1 MRRRDVG
8 RQAAPPYLIRMSDP
22 SSDRPVS
29 DRDFDAALVDAAMAI
44 AGEKGWRAVSV
55 VRAAQRAGLDLARAR
70 ARFPGSLAILMRFGV
85 MADQTALTA
94 AAGATGPVRDRLFD
108 MIMQRF
114 DMLQAHR
121 EGVRAVLRHLPSD
134 PPLAL
139 LMTMATKRSMAWLL
153 DGAGVGTTG
162 LRGALRVRGLL
173 AVWLYAVRAWE
184 RDDSPDLSGTMR
196 AVDAA
201 LGRAEEAE
209 RMLHPGRPATA
220 KTEDLAA
227 DPAPFA
233 AEEASAAAMDT
244 GAAAVP
250 PAAPAVEPPAPEP
263 PADPPPPASPPV

>member
-1 MRRRDVG
+1 MTD
-8 RQAAPPYLIRMSDP
+8 S
-22 SSDRPVS
+22 
-29 DRDFDAALVDAAMAI
+29 DFDAALVGAAMAI

-85 MADQTALTA
+85 MADQAALTA

-114 DMLQAHR
+114 DVLQAHR
-121 EGVRAVLRHLPSD
+121 DGVRAVLRHLPSD

-139 LMTMATKRSMAWLL
+139 LMTMASKRSMAWLL

-173 AVWLYAVRAWE
+173 AVWLYAVRTWE
-184 RDDSPDLSGTMR
+184 RDDSADMSATMH
-196 AVDAA
+196 AVDTA

-209 RMLHPGRPATA
+209 RMLHPGRPATT
-220 KTEDLAA
+220 KA
-227 DPAPFA
+227 DDRAV
-233 AEEASAAAMDT
+233 DT
-244 GAAAVP
+244 AP
-250 PAAPAVEPPAPEP
+250 PAADVAAGDAPAGEPPPAERPTEPPAEP
-263 PADPPPPASPPV
+263 QAPASPPG

>member
-1 MRRRDVG
+1 MN
-8 RQAAPPYLIRMSDP
+8 DP
-22 SSDRPVS
+22 STDRHIS
-29 DRDFDAALVDAAMAI
+29 DRDFDAALVGAAMAI

-85 MADQTALTA
+85 MADQAALTA
-94 AAGATGPVRDRLFD
+94 AAAATGPVRDRLFD

-114 DMLQAHR
+114 DVLQAHR
-121 EGVRAVLRHLPSD
+121 DGVRAVLRHLPSD

-139 LMTMATKRSMAWLL
+139 LMTMASKRSMAWLL

-184 RDDSPDLSGTMR
+184 HDDSADLSATMR

-209 RMLHPGRPATA
+209 RMLHPGRPATV
-220 KTEDLAA
+220 KTEDHAA
-227 DPAPFA
+227 DPGPAVP
-233 AEEASAAAMDT
+233 EAHEAAA
-244 GAAAVP
+244 AAPVEPPPPPEP
-250 PAAPAVEPPAPEP
+250 PAAPPAE
-263 PADPPPPASPPV
+263 PPPPASPQV